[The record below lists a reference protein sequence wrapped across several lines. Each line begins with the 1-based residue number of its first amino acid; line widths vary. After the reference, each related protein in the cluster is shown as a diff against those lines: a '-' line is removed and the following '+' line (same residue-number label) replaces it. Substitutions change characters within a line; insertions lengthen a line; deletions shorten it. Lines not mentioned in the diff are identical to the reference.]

1 MYNVPLAY
9 CWLVIP
15 QVATVV
21 RVLPGDSNL
30 DLMSST
36 YGTPSS
42 YEVANTGSPTPTP
55 AETPNGVTAAPQEQ
69 PPPSTDLIYL
79 GDSEEDTTP
88 QTSSEDIT
96 TGTLG
101 ESPGPSQPTHTG
113 LSHHSSE
120 TVPQT
125 PADSGHVVGLEGQTR
140 DHNGDDP
147 SNLLAV
153 PLQGGGL
160 RSSSGSSNTS
170 LEEMDTHTILIQSR
184 SESVEVTEWDV
195 AHSLRL
201 REEELP
207 TDFSS
212 TLENI
217 GEEEGE
223 EKGEEEEEGEDEGEE
238 GKEGE
243 QNCEQSAQTCG
254 DAVARTSERTQEAI
268 LEDSLNLLS
277 FDTSFSPAQP
287 SSSSAEIAAASSSMD
302 WWTEAFAETQNITD
316 DFDALVEKMEG
327 GTNTDATKTPAA
339 GSVQFSGALA
349 TASLSDG
356 ANQERKYGCEQGEE
370 EKMTVGS
377 SRVFSP
383 SSLKLLHSSTLKA
396 AKSDSSIASP
406 ERDGAKSLDQQPH
419 HQSRSEQSLREVADD
434 SSKRRGLG
442 LRRLSGQKSQS
453 ATSSTESLNSIGK
466 GGKSGM
472 CLSA

>member
-1 MYNVPLAY
+1 
-9 CWLVIP
+9 
-15 QVATVV
+15 VV

-42 YEVANTGSPTPTP
+42 YEVANTGNPTPTP

-69 PPPSTDLIYL
+69 PPPSTDLIHL

-101 ESPGPSQPTHTG
+101 ESPSPSQPTHAG
-113 LSHHSSE
+113 LSPHSSE

-125 PADSGHVVGLEGQTR
+125 PADSSHVVGLEGQTR

-170 LEEMDTHTILIQSR
+170 LEEMDTHAILIQSR

-223 EKGEEEEEGEDEGEE
+223 EKGEEEEEGEEEGEE

-243 QNCEQSAQTCG
+243 QKFEQSAQTVG

-268 LEDSLNLLS
+268 LEDSLNLLT
-277 FDTSFSPAQP
+277 FDTSFPPAQP
-287 SSSSAEIAAASSSMD
+287 SSSSAEIAASSSSMD

-339 GSVQFSGALA
+339 GSEQFSGALA
-349 TASLSDG
+349 TASSSDG
-356 ANQERKYGCEQGEE
+356 ANQERKYGREQGEE

-383 SSLKLLHSSTLKA
+383 SSLKLLHSSALKA

-434 SSKRRGLG
+434 SSKRRGFG

-466 GGKSGM
+466 GGKSGVG
-472 CLSA
+472 LSV